1 MQNKQLSMFS
11 DLINKLEEIDDFN
24 NKSIVFGGDINLFF
38 EARLETQ
45 WGNPVLKK
53 KSSSKLIQIEEK
65 FDLSAIWRIMERYAF
80 R

>member
-11 DLINKLEEIDDFN
+11 DLINKLEKIDDFN

-45 WGNPVLKK
+45 
-53 KSSSKLIQIEEK
+53 
-65 FDLSAIWRIMERYAF
+65 
-80 R
+80 